1 MAVWTLKMNI
11 IDKTDVFEFCKSEN
25 LIGFGWGLPDKNNK
39 NNDAIMTITDYQKI
53 KDRHGLYEKSRHLTA
68 CINALPSHFYF
79 INFKFKS
86 YLSMISFH

>member
-53 KDRHGLYEKSRHLTA
+53 KDRQVHKMRRSGWLGLTVSFL
-68 CINALPSHFYF
+68 FY
-79 INFKFKS
+79 KFQ
-86 YLSMISFH
+86 I

>member
-39 NNDAIMTITDYQKI
+39 NNDAIMTITDYQKS
-53 KDRHGLYEKSRHLTA
+53 KTVMDYMKKQTPYGLYQCL
-68 CINALPSHFYF
+68 
-79 INFKFKS
+79 
-86 YLSMISFH
+86 

>member
-39 NNDAIMTITDYQKI
+39 NNECYYDDY
-53 KDRHGLYEKSRHLTA
+53 
-68 CINALPSHFYF
+68 
-79 INFKFKS
+79 
-86 YLSMISFH
+86 

>member
-53 KDRHGLYEKSRHLTA
+53 KAYLDFASAVPDSLDYSAGGKR
-68 CINALPSHFYF
+68 NHFPF
-79 INFKFKS
+79 AV
-86 YLSMISFH
+86 